1 MSGPD
6 YPHRLQGVRAALES
20 ESIDAMLVTDLVN
33 VRYLTGYDGSNGLVV
48 VHGGGAT
55 FMTDFRYVTAAEP
68 IAEIMDVRMLEGE
81 TSRFLGEHLNDIAPG
96 ANRIGIEAAHVS
108 VATHSKLEAAF
119 GADRELVATGDVVE
133 TLRLVK
139 DAYELGRD
147 PPVGGV
153 DRAGVRDDCRRGPGR
168 EARAG
173 RGLASARA
181 LPRFGRR
188 RPVVRHHRGGSHE
201 RGAMPHVH
209 PGESVISAGTLV
221 TIDLG
226 CYLNGYAS
234 DCTRTFA
241 VGEPDADLSEIY
253 AICLEA
259 QLTALAAVAP
269 GMGGREVDAVAREVI
284 TAAGHG
290 DHFGHG
296 LGHGVGLAIHEGP
309 RLSTASHAT
318 LEAGMVVTVEPGI
331 YVPGRGGV
339 RIEDLVIVTDTG
351 SERLT
356 AYPKELQRVA

>member
-133 TLRLVK
+133 SLRLVK
-139 DAYELGRD
+139 DAYELDAIRRSAALIAPVYETIAAEGLGGKRELDVAWRVRELFRD
-147 PPVGGV
+147 LG
-153 DRAGVRDDCRRGPGR
+153 ADDLSFDTIV
-168 EARAG
+168 A
-173 RGLASARA
+173 
-181 LPRFGRR
+181 
-188 RPVVRHHRGGSHE
+188 SHE